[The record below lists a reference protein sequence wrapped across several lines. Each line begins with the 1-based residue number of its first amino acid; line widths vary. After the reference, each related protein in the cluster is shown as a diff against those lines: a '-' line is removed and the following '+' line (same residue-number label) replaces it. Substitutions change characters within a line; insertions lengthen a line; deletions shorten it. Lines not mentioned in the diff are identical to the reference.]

1 MISRAK
7 LLSDVPAGLRDPLFS
22 EFNSIV
28 QNYLEGRFSPSQ
40 LSGGRFCEIV
50 YTILAGFKSGKYADR
65 PSKPRDFVSAC
76 RALEANAGGPR
87 SFQILLPRL
96 LPALYEIRNNRGVG
110 HVGGDV
116 DSNMMDASA
125 VIAMAKWI
133 LAELVRVFHT
143 TSTDDAQRTVDS
155 VAEIT
160 LPIIWSDGIVKR
172 VLDTSLKLGQQILVL
187 LSSCPAGATIAKLV
201 DWIEPDDEAY
211 FRRALRKLHKG
222 RFIELNE
229 KTQEARILPPGAI
242 SITTLVTSQAM
253 LP

>member
-1 MISRAK
+1 
-7 LLSDVPAGLRDPLFS
+7 
-22 EFNSIV
+22 
-28 QNYLEGRFSPSQ
+28 
-40 LSGGRFCEIV
+40 
-50 YTILAGFKSGKYADR
+50 
-65 PSKPRDFVSAC
+65 
-76 RALEANAGGPR
+76 
-87 SFQILLPRL
+87 
-96 LPALYEIRNNRGVG
+96 
-110 HVGGDV
+110 
-116 DSNMMDASA
+116 MMDASA

-211 FRRALRKLHKG
+211 FRRALRKLDKG